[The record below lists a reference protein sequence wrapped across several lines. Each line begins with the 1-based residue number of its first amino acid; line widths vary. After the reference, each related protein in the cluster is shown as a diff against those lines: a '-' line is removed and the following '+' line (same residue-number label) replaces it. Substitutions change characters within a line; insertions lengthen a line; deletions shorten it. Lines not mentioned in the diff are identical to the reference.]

1 MVGKLDLSGVK
12 SADAAIVNACWNYV
26 CWYFRYDEGKTWEWF
41 ETSNP
46 LLKNAKPMD
55 MIIRGK
61 AKQLLKWVAVRLD
74 SGRLD

>member
-1 MVGKLDLSGVK
+1 LLGAKA
-12 SADAAIVNACWNYV
+12 ADAAMVNACWNYV
-26 CWYFRYDEGKTWEWF
+26 SWYFRYDERKTWEWF
-41 ETSNP
+41 ETENP

-61 AKQLLKWVAVRLD
+61 AKQLLKWIAMKID